1 MSSTPLSL
9 RAQERHVLLVL
20 STARREETPRPIGA
34 EARVAARHGD
44 GAAHLRALISLS
56 SRSARSLFLPR
67 DERLIEPSSSE
78 ASSSSLV
85 R

>member
-1 MSSTPLSL
+1 MNSTPLSL

-20 STARREETPRPIGA
+20 STARREETPRPTGA
-34 EARVAARHGD
+34 EARVAARRGD

-56 SRSARSLFLPR
+56 SRGARSLFLPR
-67 DERLIEPSSSE
+67 DERFIEPSSSE
-78 ASSSSLV
+78 VSSASLV

>member
-9 RAQERHVLLVL
+9 RAQERHVLSVL

>member
-1 MSSTPLSL
+1 MLS
-9 RAQERHVLLVL
+9 VL
-20 STARREETPRPIGA
+20 STARREETPRPMGA

-56 SRSARSLFLPR
+56 SRGARSLFLPR
-67 DERLIEPSSSE
+67 DERFIELMSSSE
-78 ASSSSLV
+78 VSSASLV